1 MKREIDRTEQA
12 LKPKPRLVSVILDGP
27 GGELDR
33 QTVTVVRNTPI
44 ALSDQIQGVVQTWI
58 LSPGDVIRI
67 IDVGCRTPSRG
78 SIMRRTMTDCS

>member
-1 MKREIDRTEQA
+1 MQA

-67 IDVGCRTPSRG
+67 IE
-78 SIMRRTMTDCS
+78 